1 MEPGPETF
9 PAVRPRL
16 EGVLTALGGLGLG
29 AMAVGWVLWVAER
42 RELASVASE
51 LRALAATLAVQVDA
65 AAHDVLRSSA
75 QSGSPAHLNALA
87 PLVAFHRTQ
96 PGLYHVYTAVKDEE
110 GRLHTVLGTD
120 YVLPNP
126 RDTRPADPVM
136 APFRGANPA
145 LEGIWLGSG
154 AQANAAPIVDE
165 RGHFMSGFAPI
176 VGADGRI
183 VGAVGV
189 DLAAEDVRARL
200 GPARWAAGGSLL
212 VLGGL
217 SGAAGLMVARRRR
230 REWRMRRRESLRAAA
245 AYRARDRAEV
255 ANQAKSAFL
264 ATMSHEIRTP
274 MNGVIGMAS
283 LLRDTA
289 LTPQQREYV
298 RTIETSGDALLK
310 IINDILD
317 YSKIEA
323 GRLELELQP
332 VDLRRLLDEALDLIS
347 VTAADKRLELICDF
361 PSNVPSWILTDG
373 GRLRQIITNLLSNA
387 VKFTARGE
395 IEVSVA
401 VIGNAPAPVLQFS
414 VRDTGIGI
422 PADRMDRLFKSFSQ
436 VDSST
441 QRQFGGTGLGL
452 AISRRL
458 AELMGGRMWVE
469 SVEGKGST
477 FSFTLSAEACT
488 ARGEDPTLRLRA
500 LLRGLRVLV
509 IEDNAAARRSLA
521 ANLRHLGLSATEVE
535 SAGDALARLDGQN
548 DFDLVMIDDTLAG
561 SQGDSLAV
569 RIRSRGGYGSV
580 PMILLTSLAR
590 RDGSQAYAARLL
602 KPVKFSALVA
612 TLLDVLGNADASD
625 APRAMVR
632 RPGQSLAE
640 RCPLRILVADDNH
653 VNIKVAQMT
662 LRRLGYE
669 CDLATT
675 GLEVIEALARHG
687 YDVIFM
693 DVQMPELDGLEAS
706 RRIRAG
712 REAIRPWIVALTANA
727 MHQDRHEA
735 MLAGMNDFIS
745 KPFEAG
751 AIEKGLRLA
760 YRNLYP
766 AGLESLEPE
775 TGRVV

>member
-1 MEPGPETF
+1 MEPATDTF

-16 EGVLTALGGLGLG
+16 EGVLTALGVFGLG
-29 AMAVGWVLWVAER
+29 ALAVVWVGWVAER
-42 RELASVASE
+42 RELASIASE
-51 LRALAATLAVQVDA
+51 LRSLASALAVQVDVS
-65 AAHDVLRSSA
+65 AHEGLRSAS
-75 QSGSPAHLNALA
+75 QSGSPSHLRALA

-96 PGLYHVYTAVKDEE
+96 PWLYHVYTVSRGDE
-110 GRLHTVLGTD
+110 GRAYSVLGTD
-120 YVLPNP
+120 YVIPNP
-126 RDTRPADPVM
+126 RDTRPADPIM
-136 APFRGANPA
+136 TPFRGANPD
-145 LEGIWLGSG
+145 LEGLWEGKS
-154 AQANAAPIVDE
+154 ARVNRAPIDDG
-165 RGHFMSGFAPI
+165 RGRFMSAFAPLAA
-176 VGADGRI
+176 ADGRV
-183 VGAVGV
+183 VGAVGI
-189 DLAAEDVRARL
+189 DLAGEDVAARL
-200 GPARWAAGGSLL
+200 AGVRRAAIGALAVLAVVASFAGWA
-212 VLGGL
+212 
-217 SGAAGLMVARRRR
+217 VARRRR
-230 REWRMRRRESLRAAA
+230 REWRMRRRESLRAEA
-245 AYRARDRAEV
+245 AYRTRDRAEV

-274 MNGVIGMAS
+274 MNGVIGMAG

-347 VTAADKRLELICDF
+347 VAAAEKRLELICDF
-361 PSNVPSWILTDG
+361 PSNVPSWILADG
-373 GRLRQIITNLLSNA
+373 GRLRQILANLLSNA

-395 IEVSVA
+395 IEVSVSLVA
-401 VIGNAPAPVLQFS
+401 QSPSPVLQFS
-414 VRDTGIGI
+414 LRDTGIGI

-477 FSFTLSAEACT
+477 FSFTLTAEACS
-488 ARGEDPTLRLRA
+488 ARGEDPAVRVRA

-521 ANLRHLGLSATEVE
+521 ANLRHLGLSSTEVE
-535 SAGDALARLDGQN
+535 SAGEALARLDGQS

-569 RIRSRGGYGSV
+569 RIRSCGGYGSV

-590 RDGSQAYAARLL
+590 RDGSQVYAARLL

-625 APRAMVR
+625 APRTVVR
-632 RPGQSLAE
+632 RPGRNLAE

-706 RRIRAG
+706 RRIRSG

-727 MHQDRHEA
+727 MHQDRQEA

-751 AIEKGLRLA
+751 AIEKSLRLA

-766 AGLESLEPE
+766 AGMESLEAE
-775 TGRVV
+775 TERVA